1 MMMTTAASIAAS
13 ANNAQVVKKMS
24 VSSAMDNMTAEQKS
38 RIEPKYL
45 SKICDNQQFITNKIN
60 QLKDCVMG
68 NTTVRTERYITGY
81 RTVNNIPSG
90 CTVTSSFFRTK
101 KCLCMQQALL

>member
-1 MMMTTAASIAAS
+1 MKKTRIIAAAFAAVMMMTTAASIAAS

-60 QLKDCVMG
+60 QLK
-68 NTTVRTERYITGY
+68 EI
-81 RTVNNIPSG
+81 
-90 CTVTSSFFRTK
+90 
-101 KCLCMQQALL
+101 A